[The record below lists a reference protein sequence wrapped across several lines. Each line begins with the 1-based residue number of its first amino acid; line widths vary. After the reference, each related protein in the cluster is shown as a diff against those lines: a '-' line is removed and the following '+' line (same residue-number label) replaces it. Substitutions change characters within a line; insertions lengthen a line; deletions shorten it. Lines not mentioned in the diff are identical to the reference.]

1 MEFDQELPE
10 AFFWLNDQGI
20 IVTVQDTRFS
30 ALIGDEVDFI
40 GQPWWQFLYPADVA
54 SAVKTWQKVLTYPQT
69 KVTWQGVWRSRQDTC
84 PLVRLTFTNQLT
96 EPTVQA
102 VVAVVQVVGH
112 QPCPDEGA
120 TQVQNQTY
128 DVEMALTQQQ
138 FVLHYQPV
146 VDLRTG
152 VTVGFE
158 ALVRWQHP
166 HWGLLHPAAFLPLVE
181 VRGLSVPLGQWALQ
195 QALQQLQRW
204 QSQFPQLGS
213 LRMYV
218 NISPAQLSHPQFV
231 TDVIRAVQ
239 WAGVQPEQL
248 VLEITEGSLL
258 ATVATLNRDLA
269 QLHEFGVGV
278 GLDDFG
284 TGYSSLGRLHNLAI
298 QYLKIDRCFLTS
310 MSRRAQIIVGAIVN
324 LGINLGMTVVAE
336 GVERDLQRLY
346 LQQLGC
352 HLAQGYLFAQPLP
365 AHQIPGYLTRAL
377 V

>member
-1 MEFDQELPE
+1 
-10 AFFWLNDQGI
+10 
-20 IVTVQDTRFS
+20 
-30 ALIGDEVDFI
+30 
-40 GQPWWQFLYPADVA
+40 
-54 SAVKTWQKVLTYPQT
+54 
-69 KVTWQGVWRSRQDTC
+69 
-84 PLVRLTFTNQLT
+84 
-96 EPTVQA
+96 
-102 VVAVVQVVGH
+102 
-112 QPCPDEGA
+112 
-120 TQVQNQTY
+120 
-128 DVEMALTQQQ
+128 
-138 FVLHYQPV
+138 
-146 VDLRTG
+146 
-152 VTVGFE
+152 E

-181 VRGLSVPLGQWALQ
+181 VRGLSVPLGQWVLQ

-324 LGINLGMTVVAE
+324 LG
-336 GVERDLQRLY
+336 
-346 LQQLGC
+346 
-352 HLAQGYLFAQPLP
+352 
-365 AHQIPGYLTRAL
+365 
-377 V
+377 